1 MWGVMLLFSKNLHL
15 LLVVFARSI
24 DSIAI
29 AVRPVFLHLAE
40 GSIQPFTWR
49 HGLHSFPECT
59 PAHRRG
65 FAACLPGC
73 MGLAGIS
80 ACSAKVCV

>member
-1 MWGVMLLFSKNLHL
+1 MLLFSHNLHL
-15 LLVVFARSI
+15 SLVVFTLLI

-29 AVRPVFLHLAE
+29 AARPMFIHLAE
-40 GSIQPFTWR
+40 GSSQPFTWR

-73 MGLAGIS
+73 VGLAGIS